1 MKQLLSFIYEAKK
14 KPSALTK
21 FKGGSEAKQIDV
33 LDGDVY
39 DLKHGDSHK
48 EYFQYYSGEGNGYIM
63 DKSGKIYDVITSEHS
78 GDAGRIAGGSYS
90 WYVTIK
96 NVDGKGDIELSGWS
110 GIMSKTYGATI
121 ISDIKAGMY
130 LEDYVL
136 KNWQDIKNNRE
147 KWEYLKEKGDAN
159 AKSSKEQKE
168 ENRENKKQKFAERYL
183 PLPDFLQFSVTN
195 DNLNVS
201 LSRIA
206 SKHKD
211 IQLAYNKYSN
221 SENEEVKA
229 KNKEELENVKK
240 TIETQLSDILKP
252 ILVNIVNNVFKT
264 KSISSLNGISG
275 SFIYKYAYENKTYNH
290 IILLLDTKDKKIV
303 KGVLETAK
311 IYEDSKIEYRLNDL
325 VTIDK
330 TQMSSAMEKLFKT
343 VAKHYK
349 EHIGN
354 QGDYVEKRWL
364 EIHKE
369 SYSYWGYNKTKT
381 QSKKEAIE
389 EYKKLVIN
397 HSWTKGPDKLNFPL
411 SLIQLYV
418 EGDMTT
424 EDEPIEKPL
433 ENPEQPESKERGKN
447 TVMSKSAV
455 KAAEEKMLA
464 WHEGRRKQNLSN
476 CSDAKLKMNYKV
488 CKSHNYEKE
497 IALLQQEANKRGITL
512 ESLTYKD
519 YIELNS

>member
-21 FKGGSEAKQIDV
+21 YKGGSETKQIDV

-39 DLKHGDSHK
+39 DLKHGGTHK

-78 GDAGRIAGGSYS
+78 GDSGRIAGGSYS

-96 NVDGKGDIELSGWS
+96 NVDGKGDIVLSGWS
-110 GIMSKTYGATI
+110 GIMTKTYGATI

-136 KNWQDIKNNRE
+136 KNWQDINNRE

-159 AKSSKEQKE
+159 AKSSQKQKE
-168 ENRENKKQKFAERYL
+168 ENKENKKQKFAERYL
-183 PLPDFLQFSVTN
+183 PLPDVLQFSVTN
-195 DNLNVS
+195 DNLNVYIS
-201 LSRIA
+201 NIA

-211 IQLAYNKYSN
+211 VKAAYNKYSN
-221 SENEEVKA
+221 SENQEDKA
-229 KNKEELENVKK
+229 KNKEELENVQKI
-240 TIETQLSDILKP
+240 IENQLSDILKP

-311 IYEDSKIEYRLNDL
+311 IYEDSKIEYMLNDL

-354 QGDYVEKRWL
+354 QGDYVEKRWAD
-364 EIHKE
+364 IHKA
-369 SYSYWGYNKTKT
+369 SYSYWGYNKTQT

-389 EYKKLVIN
+389 EYKKLVLN
-397 HSWTKGPDKLNFPL
+397 HSWEKGPDKLNFPL

-418 EGDMTT
+418 EGDMTP

-433 ENPEQPESKERGKN
+433 ENPEQSETKERGKN
-447 TVMSKSAV
+447 TVMSKNAV

-476 CSDAKLKMNYKV
+476 CSDAKLKMNYKI

-497 IALLQQEANKRGITL
+497 IELLQQEANKRGITL

-519 YIELNS
+519 YLELNS